1 MFSFLHFVSCFMVG
15 KRDHLLVKDTFL
27 GLLFPSGF
35 FADLNPNFEIKKAKR
50 WKIQTITQ
58 SLTQTPVSVAKPH
71 IGDLNL
77 CDPCS
82 NIPKTRMTLSVITPL
97 PQTNKFSSLF
107 NVSSLLTNIDTRDTA
122 VLGVQTVIRNVRET
136 SKLQNLLLG
145 VGGIRFHTLHL
156 LVY

>member
-1 MFSFLHFVSCFMVG
+1 
-15 KRDHLLVKDTFL
+15 
-27 GLLFPSGF
+27 
-35 FADLNPNFEIKKAKR
+35 
-50 WKIQTITQ
+50 
-58 SLTQTPVSVAKPH
+58 
-71 IGDLNL
+71 
-77 CDPCS
+77 
-82 NIPKTRMTLSVITPL
+82 MTLSVITPL
-97 PQTNKFSSLF
+97 PETNKFSSLF